1 MKQLINSI
9 IITTVIL
16 LLTSCGKFG
25 AATPCAS
32 QISIVPGECL
42 SSSEM
47 VLIRDWAWIV
57 PATGINELYVDIDT
71 DMGSHMQ
78 RVVLSRD
85 KEFGFVTAEGVIP
98 SDDIFAAFG
107 DDADQI
113 KTSYWEAFD
122 NFGKLV
128 DNSGKLIDSY
138 EGGLISA
145 TTVYIN
151 VNDIVITADTEF
163 AGVPAGE
170 NLASIAHITDCSYN
184 FGSKPI
190 SDIIV
195 PQSFFPFIS
204 TGLRLWF
211 RGADFEGYSIVRDD
225 VNLHIEIPVKVGLF
239 LTMLRDRLTNPEA
252 EMQYRDEVLTC
263 DCHITHNI
271 K

>member
-47 VLIRDWAWIV
+47 VLFRDWAWIV

-113 KTSYWEAFD
+113 KTSYWEALD
-122 NFGKLV
+122 NYGKLV

-170 NLASIAHITDCSYN
+170 NLASITHITDCSYN
-184 FGSKPI
+184 FGNKPI

>member
-1 MKQLINSI
+1 M
-9 IITTVIL
+9 
-16 LLTSCGKFG
+16 
-25 AATPCAS
+25 
-32 QISIVPGECL
+32 
-42 SSSEM
+42 
-47 VLIRDWAWIV
+47 
-57 PATGINELYVDIDT
+57 DIDT
-71 DMGSHMQ
+71 GMESQMQ
-78 RVVLSRD
+78 HVVLSRN
-85 KEFGFVTAEGVIP
+85 KEFGFVTAEGVVP
-98 SDDIFAAFG
+98 SDEIFAAFG
-107 DDADQI
+107 NDADQI

-122 NFGKLV
+122 NFGKCV

-138 EGGLISA
+138 RSGITST

-170 NLASIAHITDCSYN
+170 NLASIAHITDCSCN
-184 FGSKPI
+184 CGNKPI

-195 PQSFFPFIS
+195 PQNHFPLMNSGF
-204 TGLRLWF
+204 RLWF